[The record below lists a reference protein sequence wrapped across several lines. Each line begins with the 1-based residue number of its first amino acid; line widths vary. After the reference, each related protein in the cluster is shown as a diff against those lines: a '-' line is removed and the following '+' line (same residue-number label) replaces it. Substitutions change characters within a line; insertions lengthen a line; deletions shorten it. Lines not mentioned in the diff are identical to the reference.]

1 MAVLPPRLSSS
12 LPCHIYPRLSSPAPH
27 RSYWIHT
34 DTSATLVRLGGTCRL
49 GRSDSEVPCF
59 RRQVLPG
66 FSSALR
72 ACCAAR
78 PLDAP
83 ACGERY
89 HKRIPT
95 STQRASSG
103 STSQPPRFHSP
114 ALSTSASLSTS
125 STSSPTDSTPE
136 VSSPLPST
144 SSLVAPPQPSAKL
157 HAKPLHSIWAPAAAE
172 VGIADRLKHKS
183 RREELAVAQTRL
195 VDGSSELGGDRVTT
209 KTVTFLIWNQPECYP
224 EEVLVH
230 LEDHPLYTP
239 HNLLDIISE
248 LSSNGQVCPAQI
260 FNRDTRSWPTMGAG
274 VTLRLGQGED
284 VVCIRTKGLSES
296 QCLGLPAWASSR
308 TFGKRPLGFFDAAD
322 IASTSPSKRIRSASI
337 VHVSP
342 SLSSPKLPHTSDGD
356 ISFFGPYAPIINLTL
371 VQTRLGLTS
380 PPRIPSLKYC
390 SSL

>member
-1 MAVLPPRLSSS
+1 MT
-12 LPCHIYPRLSSPAPH
+12 
-27 RSYWIHT
+27 RSTSTCAT
-34 DTSATLVRLGGTCRL
+34 DACSKKSGVNC
-49 GRSDSEVPCF
+49 SF
-59 RRQVLPG
+59 RYC
-66 FSSALR
+66 R

-103 STSQPPRFHSP
+103 SISQPPRFHSP

-230 LEDHPLYTP
+230 LEDYPLYTP

-248 LSSNGQVCPAQI
+248 LSSNGQKI
-260 FNRDTRSWPTMGAG
+260 S
-274 VTLRLGQGED
+274 D
-284 VVCIRTKGLSES
+284 VAKFFSH
-296 QCLGLPAWASSR
+296 
-308 TFGKRPLGFFDAAD
+308 PLGRK
-322 IASTSPSKRIRSASI
+322 IGI
-337 VHVSP
+337 
-342 SLSSPKLPHTSDGD
+342 KLDV
-356 ISFFGPYAPIINLTL
+356 A
-371 VQTRLGLTS
+371 QQW
-380 PPRIPSLKYC
+380 
-390 SSL
+390 